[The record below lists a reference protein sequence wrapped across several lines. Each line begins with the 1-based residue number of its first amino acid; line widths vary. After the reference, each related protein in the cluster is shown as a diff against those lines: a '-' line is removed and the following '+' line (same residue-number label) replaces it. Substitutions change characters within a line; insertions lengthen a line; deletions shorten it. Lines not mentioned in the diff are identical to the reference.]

1 MKKLLIIVFLS
12 LPTFA
17 NAGVYQC
24 KVGGNL
30 VYQDKPCAG
39 STEQTKQIR
48 EKQNAYK
55 NAQEKRE
62 REKAEWNAK
71 GDPKVGM
78 TATQTEKT
86 TWGYPDK
93 INKSTSATGVS
104 EQWVYRRGNSS
115 KYLYFQN
122 GKLTTIQDF

>member
-24 KVGGNL
+24 KVGGSL

-39 STEQTKQIR
+39 SNEQTKQIR

-71 GDPKVGM
+71 GEPKVGM
-78 TATQTEKT
+78 TATQAEKT

>member
-24 KVGGNL
+24 KVGGYL

-71 GDPKVGM
+71 GEPKVGM
-78 TATQTEKT
+78 TATQAEKT
-86 TWGYPDK
+86 TWGFPDK
-93 INKSTSATGVS
+93 INKSTSASGVS